1 MKTTARMCGIVLAAG
16 ASSRMGREKALLPW
30 PAAEGATGTL
40 LEAAVR
46 ALRPFAAEVIVVAG
60 RNAEKLAPE
69 VSACG
74 AVMMVNPEPERGQ
87 LSSLQTG
94 LREAMARGWSAAAIT
109 PVDCPP
115 LSTESLRKL
124 QAAFEETLA
133 VGRWAVA
140 PENNGRHGHPLL
152 AGRALVEALLA
163 EPVTSSARA
172 VLRAHAE
179 RIAYVP
185 VNDALTGFD
194 MNTPEQYAELR
205 DAGAR

>member
-1 MKTTARMCGIVLAAG
+1 
-16 ASSRMGREKALLPW
+16 MGRDKALLPW
-30 PAAEGATGTL
+30 PTGEAAPGTL

-46 ALRPFAAEVIVVAG
+46 ALRPFGAAVIVVAG
-60 RNAEKLAPE
+60 GNAERLAPQ

-74 AVMMVNPEPERGQ
+74 AVLAVNPEPERGQ

-94 LREAMARGWSAAAIT
+94 LRAAAERGCSTAMIT

-115 LSTESLRKL
+115 LSANTLGKL
-124 QAAFEETLA
+124 HAAFQQTLA
-133 VGRWAVA
+133 AGGWAVA
-140 PENNGRHGHPLL
+140 PEHNGRHGHPLL
-152 AGRALVEALLA
+152 AGPALVAALIA

-185 VNDALTGFD
+185 VDDALAGLD